1 MAEEVSGN
9 LSTDVN
15 ISQMLQNPPNV
26 CNTSSIGAQ
35 SFKCSSSSDDNFHED
50 IDQKADVNVGL
61 EASREGG
68 DAEKIIPNVTVH
80 TNSCISGN
88 YIDKQSNFET
98 VRKEKQLCP
107 RQSTEGK
114 AELCDRQV
122 ELCDT
127 TSNVCHEKKLTGMC
141 APIVDAFTDS
151 AHVNPSVCFPKGSEY
166 RSSFH
171 SFNLS
176 SENNVVQR
184 LSQLLQE
191 ESATGSVGSHQVCND
206 PATTSNDIVVAQVN
220 AEPGFQTCSSKVKL
234 VTETTSHSV
243 PTNMQEND
251 HGVQSHAKTTIPF
264 LKLENKKEDI
274 TPSLL
279 LTKIPQTPVT
289 LSCPIM
295 PLSPEF
301 VSTAIDTAVSSL
313 SPEFSSSTSDCS
325 SKQLGSSSIPLA
337 SDQTTVDS
345 SLSHCL
351 QVSAATQQQVAES
364 KVSVIKEEPVPS
376 SFTGISSSS
385 VSQDIASVITADNT
399 NIARENRTSISNFT
413 PCSKCNSLL
422 VCSCSKASASEVVP
436 AVSALS
442 SGAFCEGICSS
453 NTNGDVP
460 NSPPPDVKPQI
471 LPVVPLNRLDE
482 LFESL
487 VEHVKIGK
495 AEQPEAITTQLF
507 PHQLQALNW
516 MIIRENTDLA
526 PFWIQVNNS
535 TWINK
540 RTNICTDRKPDFPK
554 GGILADDMG
563 LGKTLTVIAL
573 IMANHINGK
582 PMFSR
587 GASNQK
593 RALSTSSEESTCKS
607 EPAKKMARTDT
618 CDSNDDDDCVIKRVS
633 IEKREGSGDNKRSKS
648 SENVE
653 SEEEKSRTSPTP
665 IEISD
670 DNVLVGPWL
679 SVDKEMKSTESGHKS
694 GSPVKETTA
703 TLIVCPVSV
712 LSTWTDQ
719 ICRHVHQ
726 DVSLQVYM
734 YYGRGRLRDV
744 EFLRERDIV
753 LTTYFTLASD
763 YRRLQDHSPLHKIK
777 WFRVILDEGHIIR
790 NPQTQLTKTMWD
802 LEASRR
808 WVLTGTPIQNRLDD
822 LWSVVR
828 FLRLEPFDDKNSW
841 DSAVAMSVRRGC
853 PQGVN
858 RLQKL
863 IKHISIRRLKSDKH
877 EGKPLVELPPRTVVK
892 QEVELS
898 KKERELYDSMQKD
911 GQLIIRR
918 FLRDGEIVQNYKLCC
933 VILLRLRQLCL
944 HPILCAKDIEWLQAL
959 AMNPSPD
966 HDPQRLINDLLV
978 ELSSGVD
985 EECLVCLDSLV
996 DPVITRCGHAF
1007 CQHCIMNII
1016 SSENMAP
1023 NCPLCGAPVNENDL
1037 IKVPE
1042 NTRKKTNGEMT
1053 TVGKNS
1059 SKLEA
1064 LLNALVVVRKQN
1076 PSIKSL
1082 VVSQFTS
1089 LLDLIED
1096 ALRRENFLF
1105 ARLDGRMTQ
1114 KARARAI
1121 ERFSDTGSSAPTVF
1135 LLSLTAGG
1143 VGLNLTAATRVF
1155 LMDPAW
1161 NPAVE
1166 EQCFDRCHRLGQTQE
1181 VIITKYIVTNSVEER
1196 MLILQDQKRKL
1207 MSQAFGLK
1215 TQSLADRRRSRIG
1228 EIKHL
1233 IGL

>member
-1 MAEEVSGN
+1 MQVFANGKRRFHSFIEFYVIHLKNQEDWKIKRYFDTSGLRRMVEGN
-9 LSTDVN
+9 GNSSTDVN
-15 ISQMLQNPPNV
+15 FTQMLQNPPNI
-26 CNTSSIGAQ
+26 CNASSINGAK
-35 SFKCSSSSDDNFHED
+35 SCKCSSSNDDSFHEV

-68 DAEKIIPNVTVH
+68 DVEKISPNVTVH
-80 TNSCISGN
+80 THPCISGN
-88 YIDKQSNFET
+88 YINTQSNFET
-98 VRKEKQLCP
+98 VGKEEQLCTGE
-107 RQSTEGK
+107 STEGK
-114 AELCDRQV
+114 VELCDHQV
-122 ELCDT
+122 GLCDT
-127 TSNVCHEKKLTGMC
+127 TSNVCYEKKPTITC

-151 AHVNPSVCFPKGSEY
+151 AHVNPSVCFPKGSDY

-191 ESATGSVGSHQVCND
+191 ESATGSVGSHQVCTG
-206 PATTSNDIVVAQVN
+206 PATTSSDIVVPQGN
-220 AEPGFQTCSSKVKL
+220 AEPGLQTSSSKIKL

-264 LKLENKKEDI
+264 LKLEKKNEDI

-337 SDQTTVDS
+337 SDQTT
-345 SLSHCL
+345 
-351 QVSAATQQQVAES
+351 
-364 KVSVIKEEPVPS
+364 
-376 SFTGISSSS
+376 
-385 VSQDIASVITADNT
+385 
-399 NIARENRTSISNFT
+399 
-413 PCSKCNSLL
+413 
-422 VCSCSKASASEVVP
+422 
-436 AVSALS
+436 
-442 SGAFCEGICSS
+442 
-453 NTNGDVP
+453 
-460 NSPPPDVKPQI
+460 
-471 LPVVPLNRLDE
+471 PLNRLDQ

-487 VEHVKIGK
+487 VEYVKIAK

-516 MIIRENTDLA
+516 MIIRENNTDLA
-526 PFWIQVNNS
+526 PFWTQVNKF

-540 RTNICTDRKPDFPK
+540 GTNFSTDRKPDSPK

-573 IMANHINGK
+573 IMANHLNGK

-587 GASNQK
+587 RASNQK
-593 RALSTSSEESTCKS
+593 RAPSTSSEESTCKS
-607 EPAKKMARTDT
+607 EPAKKIARTDT
-618 CDSNDDDDCVIKRVS
+618 CEGDDTDNGLVKKVS
-633 IEKREGSGDNKRSKS
+633 IKKRKGTADNKKRLADSKALKQPGFKFRQMYLSKFASKSPKREKSK
-648 SENVE
+648 
-653 SEEEKSRTSPTP
+653 EEKSRTPSTP
-665 IEISD
+665 VKTSD
-670 DNVLVGPWL
+670 DNHNVVVGPWL
-679 SVDKEMKSTESGHKS
+679 SVDKKMKSTEGGQSGR
-694 GSPVKETTA
+694 SPVKENAA
-703 TLIVCPVSV
+703 TLIVCPLSV
-712 LSTWTDQ
+712 LSNWTDQ

-734 YYGRGRLRDV
+734 YYGPERLRDLK
-744 EFLRERDIV
+744 FLREQDIV
-753 LTTYFTLASD
+753 LTTYPTLTND
-763 YRRLQDHSPLHKIK
+763 YSRNDSPLHKIK
-777 WFRVILDEGHIIR
+777 WLRVILDEGHTIR
-790 NPQTQLTKTMWD
+790 NPQTRLTKAMLD

-828 FLRLEPFDDKNSW
+828 FLRLEPFDDKNWWKST
-841 DSAVAMSVRRGC
+841 VATSVRRGC
-853 PQGVN
+853 PQAVN

-863 IKHISIRRLKSDKH
+863 LKHISIRRLKSDKD
-877 EGKPLVELPPRTVVK
+877 EGKPLVKLPPRTVVI

-898 KKERELYDSMQKD
+898 RKERDLYDSMQKD

-918 FLRDGEIVQNYKLCC
+918 YLQDGVVLQKYAHCFA
-933 VILLRLRQLCL
+933 ILLRLRQLCL
-944 HPILCAKDIEWLQAL
+944 HPSLCAKDCEWLQKAQNVL
-959 AMNPSPD
+959 QGLNDSDDEDLEED
-966 HDPQRLINDLLV
+966 HDTQRLINHLLV
-978 ELSSGVD
+978 TLSSGVD
-985 EECLVCLDSLV
+985 EECSVCLDSLV
-996 DPVITRCGHAF
+996 DPVITRCAHVF
-1007 CQHCIMNII
+1007 CQHCIMDII

-1023 NCPLCGAPVNENDL
+1023 NCPLCRAPVNENDL

-1042 NTRKKTNGEMT
+1042 NKKNKSSETEKPNGEMT
-1053 TVGKNS
+1053 TVEKNS

-1064 LLNALVVVRKQN
+1064 LLNALVVIRNQN

-1089 LLDLIED
+1089 FLDLIED
-1096 ALRRENFLF
+1096 ALRGENFLF
-1105 ARLDGRMTQ
+1105 VRLDGRMTQ
-1114 KARARAI
+1114 EARAQAI
-1121 ERFSDTGSSAPTVF
+1121 ERFSDTSSSAPTVF

-1155 LMDPAW
+1155 LLDPAW

-1166 EQCFDRCHRLGQTQE
+1166 EQCFDRSHRLGQTQE

-1196 MLILQDQKRKL
+1196 MLTLQEQKREL
-1207 MSQAFGLK
+1207 MGQAFGLD
-1215 TQSLADRRRSRIG
+1215 TQSQEDRRRARVRD
-1228 EIKHL
+1228 IKHL